1 MNYDTLK
8 KGKKEKWFDSPS
20 IQFKSII
27 CILITS
33 INKVYY
39 YFHHHIFF
47 FSPTLGYHKCE
58 CYKGIVGNSLRAILE
73 DSVIVHKPKE
83 QCGCN
88 ALVSITERMVL
99 RNKVE

>member
-1 MNYDTLK
+1 MVHFK
-8 KGKKEKWFDSPS
+8 KVKRENGLIVPQYSS
-20 IQFKSII
+20 KSIT

-58 CYKGIVGNSLRAILE
+58 CYKSIVGNSLRAIFTIE
-73 DSVIVHKPKE
+73 DSIIVHKPKE

-99 RNKVE
+99 GNKVE